1 MFKQNL
7 QITKSN
13 ILDST
18 LFLKKNIISLIPLRF
33 VILLCFCKQIK
44 PFMLSKII
52 TSATIGID
60 AYLVETETHCEKQI
74 PGFLIV
80 GLPDNAVKESRERVT
95 AAIKNSGY
103 EFPVKKITINL
114 APADIKKEG
123 SSFDLPIAIGIL
135 AASDIVKPDLLEDT
149 IILGE
154 LSLDG
159 SIRHIKGA
167 LPIAVEAKAKNIK
180 RIILPSSSVKEASIV
195 EGIDV
200 YGIDTLQE
208 AVRFLNGEF
217 KPEPVKSNL
226 EEIFSAVNTYNLDFK
241 DVKGQENVKR
251 ALEVAA
257 AGGHNILM
265 IGPPGSGK
273 SMLAKRIPSILPPM
287 SFEEALET
295 TKIHSVAGILQKEKA
310 LVTERPFRS
319 PHHTVSD
326 AALIGGG
333 SFPRPGEVSYAH
345 HGVLFLDE
353 LPEFKKNV
361 LEVLRQPLEDYKVTV
376 SRSKMS
382 LEFPANFM
390 LASAMNPCPC
400 GYYTDPDKECTCN
413 TGMIQRYM
421 SKISGPLLDRIDI
434 HIEVP
439 AVKYKELSSREEGE
453 HSVNIRE
460 RVVKAREIQ
469 LKRFSGFKKIYC
481 NADMST
487 REVRT
492 FCRLNDAGEQLLK
505 MAMTKLGLS
514 ARAYDRIL
522 KVSRTIA
529 DLENSENIEAAH
541 ISEAIQ
547 YRSLDREL
555 WNH

>member
-1 MFKQNL
+1 MF
-7 QITKSN
+7 
-13 ILDST
+13 
-18 LFLKKNIISLIPLRF
+18 
-33 VILLCFCKQIK
+33 
-44 PFMLSKII
+44 SKVFA
-52 TSATIGID
+52 SATYGID
-60 AYLVETETHCEKQI
+60 AVVIGVETNAENQM
-74 PGFLIV
+74 PGFTIV
-80 GLPDNAVKESRERVT
+80 GLPDSAVKESRERVT

-103 EFPVKKITINL
+103 QFPLKKITVNL

-123 SSFDLPIAIGIL
+123 SAFDLPIAIGIL
-135 AASDIVKPDLLEDT
+135 ATTGELVFNHLNET

-159 SIRHIKGA
+159 TLRKIKGA
-167 LPIAVEAKAKNIK
+167 LSIAAEAKARGFSKL
-180 RIILPSSSVKEASIV
+180 ILPRDSVREASIV
-195 EGIDV
+195 EGIEV
-200 YGIDTLQE
+200 YGMESLNE
-208 AVRFLNGEF
+208 VVNFLTGKQTF
-217 KPEPVKSNL
+217 DPVFTDKD
-226 EEIFSAVNTYNLDFK
+226 EIFSEVNTYHLDFS

-251 ALEVAA
+251 ALEIAA

-273 SMLAKRIPSILPPM
+273 TMLAKRMPSILPPLT
-287 SFEEALET
+287 FEEALET
-295 TKIHSVAGILQKEKA
+295 TKIHSVAGILPKDKA
-310 LVTERPFRS
+310 LITERPFRS

-333 SFPRPGEVSYAH
+333 TFPRPGEVSFAH

-361 LEVLRQPLEDYKVTV
+361 LEVLRQPLEDYKVTI

-390 LASAMNPCPC
+390 LAAAMNPCPC
-400 GYYTDPDKECTCN
+400 GYYTDPTHECTC
-413 TGMIQRYM
+413 TIGMIQKYM

-439 AVKYKELSSREEGE
+439 AVKYKELSSETKGE
-453 HSVNIRE
+453 SSAEIRE
-460 RVVKAREIQ
+460 RVVAARKIQ
-469 LKRFSGFKKIYC
+469 QERFAAESHIFN
-481 NADMST
+481 NADMGT
-487 REVRT
+487 KEIREY
-492 FCRLNDAGEQLLK
+492 CKLDSAGAELLK

-529 DLENSENIEAAH
+529 DLEKEENILPQH
-541 ISEAIQ
+541 VSEAIQ

>member
-1 MFKQNL
+1 MFSK
-7 QITKSN
+7 
-13 ILDST
+13 
-18 LFLKKNIISLIPLRF
+18 LFS
-33 VILLCFCKQIK
+33 
-44 PFMLSKII
+44 
-52 TSATIGID
+52 SATLGIN
-60 AYLVETETHCEKQI
+60 AYLVEVETHFQSQVPTFI
-74 PGFLIV
+74 IV

-103 EFPVKKITINL
+103 EFPIKRITINL

-123 SSFDLPIAIGIL
+123 SGFDLPIALGIL
-135 AASDIVKPDLLEDT
+135 SANEVIKKESLDGSVF
-149 IILGE
+149 LGE

-159 SIRHIKGA
+159 RLRKIKGA
-167 LPIAVEAKAKNIK
+167 LSISAEAKKEGIK
-180 RIILPSSSVKEASIV
+180 RIFLPIETAYEASIV
-195 EGIDV
+195 EEIEV
-200 YGIDTLQE
+200 YGVETLKETVQI
-208 AVRFLNGEF
+208 LNGEIS
-217 KPEPVKSNL
+217 KTPIKADTKA
-226 EEIFSAVNTYNLDFK
+226 IFSQINKYHLDFS

-257 AGGHNILM
+257 SGSHNILM

-273 SMLAKRIPSILPPM
+273 TMLAKRLPSILPPM
-287 SFEEALET
+287 TFEEALET
-295 TKIHSVAGILQKEKA
+295 TKIHSVAGILSSARA

-319 PHHTVSD
+319 PHHTISD

-333 SFPRPGEVSYAH
+333 TFPKPGEVSFAN

-353 LPEFKKNV
+353 LPEFKKNI
-361 LEVLRQPLEDYKVTV
+361 LELMRQPLEDRRVTV
-376 SRSKMS
+376 SRSKLS
-382 LEFPANFM
+382 LDFPANFM
-390 LASAMNPCPC
+390 LSAAMNPCPC
-400 GYYTDPDKECTCN
+400 GFFTDPNKECTCSPPQ
-413 TGMIQRYM
+413 IQKYM

-439 AVKYKELSSREEGE
+439 AVKYKELSSSAKGE
-453 HSVNIRE
+453 TSQKVRE
-460 RVVKAREIQ
+460 RVIAAREIQ
-469 LKRFSGFKKIYC
+469 YKRFESITNIFNNGG
-481 NADMST
+481 MSSK
-487 REVRT
+487 EVRN
-492 FCRLNDAGEQLLK
+492 FCQLDSAGAELLK

-529 DLENSENIEAAH
+529 DLEKTENILPQH